1 MCLKLSKKGG
11 KKNKTDFDI
20 RVPQE
25 GVEPSR
31 PKTLVLSQVTIPFV
45 YQGKSSAGGGIRTL
59 TTFLSWDFKS
69 HAAAITP
76 HPQGFFSITM
86 PLFVNRHHGK
96 KE

>member
-1 MCLKLSKKGG
+1 MCLILSKKGG

-45 YQGKSSAGGGIRTL
+45 YQGMVASY
-59 TTFLSWDFKS
+59 DFHVAS
-69 HAAAITP
+69 LLHRRVYSV
-76 HPQGFFSITM
+76 GS
-86 PLFVNRHHGK
+86 
-96 KE
+96 